1 MGNRKH
7 GKPLS
12 LAKKPYAIM
21 RVFPRRRVIFL
32 AFFALATIPLV
43 MNSIAIMTF
52 SQKDKVSID
61 GTVEGS
67 AVKIDNYIAHQA
79 DSINLEKS
87 MIWMYWHQGLN
98 HLLSLSNA
106 TGNKYALDSRC
117 VEAMIHLNNRSSSE
131 WQVKFLD
138 FESAQ
143 VYAPLFSSFFTNKT
157 LHQLNTRNYAPRHY
171 ANLLR
176 LELLSRYGGIWV
188 DTSLCPFVPFDAF
201 ISNYLGSGVNSFVAR
216 PLGMGG
222 IQAKHLPDTVKS
234 CHLDHDGEAKGF
246 KTGANWFM
254 ASPYPHNPLVD
265 EWLRIYTHHLTTLPN
280 PNKPYFLMHCSLTQA
295 RFYNASVERVW
306 RSNDGRNATS
316 KVRSKFCIDD
326 GSSKLDEVKK
336 ECFLLKKQ
344 VSEEIKLYIMNDY
357 LNDIGLKGN

>member
-1 MGNRKH
+1 MK
-7 GKPLS
+7 
-12 LAKKPYAIM
+12 
-21 RVFPRRRVIFL
+21 VFPQRRVIFL

-43 MNSIAIMTF
+43 MNSIASVNF
-52 SQKDKVSID
+52 FQKYIVSLHGI
-61 GTVEGS
+61 VEGS
-67 AVKIDNYIAHQA
+67 AVKIDNHIAHQA
-79 DSINLEKS
+79 DNINLEKRT
-87 MIWMYWHQGLN
+87 IWMYWHQGLN
-98 HLLSLSNA
+98 HLLSLSNV

-117 VEAMIHLNNRSSSE
+117 VEAMIHLHNRSSSE

-143 VYAPLFSSFFTNKT
+143 VYAPLFSSLFTNKT
-157 LHQLNTRNYAPRHY
+157 LHQLNTTNYSLRLY

-201 ISNYLGSGVNSFVAR
+201 ISNYLGGGVNSFISR

-222 IQAKHLPDTVKS
+222 IEAKHLPDTVKS
-234 CHLDHDGEAKGF
+234 CHLDRNAKGY
-246 KTGANWFM
+246 KTAANWFM

-306 RSNDGRNATS
+306 RSNNGRNATS
-316 KVRSKFCIDD
+316 EARAKFCIDD
-326 GSSKLDEVKK
+326 GSSKLDEVKN

-344 VSEEIKLYIMNDY
+344 VSEEIKLYIMVDY